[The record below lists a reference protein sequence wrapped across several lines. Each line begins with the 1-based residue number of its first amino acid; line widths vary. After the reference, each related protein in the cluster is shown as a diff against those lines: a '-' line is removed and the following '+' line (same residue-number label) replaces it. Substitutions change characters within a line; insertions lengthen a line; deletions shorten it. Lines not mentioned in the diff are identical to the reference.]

1 MALLAW
7 TMVHGI
13 AELAISGRL
22 PFRTN
27 AEVLKFG
34 EFVIDQSYR
43 SADNNSGDA
52 KHYGDANKAL

>member
-13 AELAISGRL
+13 AKLAITGRL
-22 PFRTN
+22 PFHSN

-34 EFVIDQSYR
+34 EFVIAQSLPGCR
-43 SADNNSGDA
+43 
-52 KHYGDANKAL
+52 